1 MRKLQLILSIVF
13 LVTVVGFFQNAFSQV
28 VTTASM
34 YGTVTDDKGEAL
46 PGANII
52 ALHVPSGTQYGT
64 STRADGKFN
73 ITGMRVGGPYK
84 VTVSFVGYNSQSIE
98 NLYLE
103 LGQNLKVDFKLSESA
118 IQLGDITVVAERDAI
133 IRSDRT
139 GTSTTVRKES
149 IETLPTIS
157 RRIEDLTRLT
167 PQVGRNSTFAGMD
180 NRFNNITIDGSY
192 FNNSFGLAGLPGDRT
207 GVAPISLDAIEQIQ
221 VNISPFDVRNGNFVG
236 AGVNTVTKSGTNE
249 YSASVYYNF
258 RNNTFVGKNAGDVEF
273 KSGTFKFGQYGMRLG
288 APIVQNKLF
297 LFVNFE
303 DDKLTQPGTTY
314 IARPDTSTPVGGN
327 VTRVLAS
334 DLDALSNYLKSN
346 FGYETGPYQGYD
358 FETPSTRFLAKL
370 DYNIDNKNKV
380 SLRYTHLDSFT
391 DVLLSNSSSLGFGT
405 RRSTTQ
411 ALNFANSN
419 YKIMENIRS
428 IVGEWNSILA
438 DNMSNNFIVGYTYND
453 ESRESKG
460 KFFPFV
466 DILQGGSV
474 YTSFGFEPFTPN
486 NELRYKSFQLQNNL
500 SVYLGEHN
508 LTFGISAERY
518 ESENVFFPGSQSVY
532 VYNSLADFYTDAND
546 YLVNPNRT
554 TSPVTLRRFQ
564 VRWSNIPGQEKPIQP
579 LKVWYTG
586 AYAQDQWQ
594 VLDNLNI
601 IAGLRVDV
609 PFFENTGYHNPEVD
623 TMNFRDENG
632 NVVNYR
638 TDKMPDANILFSP
651 RIGFNFDVFGDKTTQ
666 LRGGTGIFTGKPA
679 YVWISN
685 QIGNNGILTGFERL
699 DNTTN
704 RPFNPDPNRYKPTNV
719 TGAPAATYEL
729 ALTDPNFKFPQLW
742 RSNLGVDQKL
752 PLFGLV
758 ATVEGLYSRDVNGI
772 YYINANQAEPNS
784 ALVGADTRP
793 RWTSSSARKIYQKID
808 NAIVLKNQNE
818 GYYWSVSAAL
828 EKPFSDNWYFKAGYN
843 YGVAKNT
850 IDPGSIAFGSWNNNQ
865 HSGNPNNPGL
875 GFSANSPGHRVFGT
889 LSYKF
894 DYFNF
899 GSTTITLFGE
909 AYTQG
914 NASYT
919 YAGDLNGDG
928 GTSNDLIYIPKDASE
943 MYFEQYTDG
952 GTTFTV
958 ADQQAAWNAFIE
970 QDEYLSKNRGKYAER
985 GAVFMPMVF
994 RADLSVIQEFYG
1006 EFIGKKNS
1014 LQVRV
1019 DILNFTNLLNKQW
1032 GVGDDFVTTQPLIF
1046 RSIDTEGKPV
1056 YRLRSV
1062 GGKLIDKTFQ
1072 KSASVFDVYRIQL
1085 GVRYNFN

>member
-1 MRKLQLILSIVF
+1 
-13 LVTVVGFFQNAFSQV
+13 
-28 VTTASM
+28 
-34 YGTVTDDKGEAL
+34 
-46 PGANII
+46 
-52 ALHVPSGTQYGT
+52 
-64 STRADGKFN
+64 
-73 ITGMRVGGPYK
+73 
-84 VTVSFVGYNSQSIE
+84 
-98 NLYLE
+98 
-103 LGQNLKVDFKLSESA
+103 
-118 IQLGDITVVAERDAI
+118 
-133 IRSDRT
+133 
-139 GTSTTVRKES
+139 
-149 IETLPTIS
+149 
-157 RRIEDLTRLT
+157 
-167 PQVGRNSTFAGMD
+167 
-180 NRFNNITIDGSY
+180 
-192 FNNSFGLAGLPGDRT
+192 
-207 GVAPISLDAIEQIQ
+207 
-221 VNISPFDVRNGNFVG
+221 
-236 AGVNTVTKSGTNE
+236 
-249 YSASVYYNF
+249 
-258 RNNTFVGKNAGDVEF
+258 TFVGKNAGDVEF

-314 IARPDTSTPVGGN
+314 RANLGGEPEGGN

-346 FGYETGPYQGYD
+346 FGYDPGPYQGYD

-370 DYNIDNKNKV
+370 DYNIDSKNKV

-391 DVLLSNSSSLGFGT
+391 DVLLSNSSSLGFGN
-405 RRSTTQ
+405 RRSTTK

-419 YKIMENIRS
+419 YKILENIRS

-438 DNMSNNFIVGYTYND
+438 DNMSNNLILGYTYND
-453 ESRESKG
+453 ESRESRG

-508 LTFGISAERY
+508 LTFGVSAERY
-518 ESENVFFPGSQSVY
+518 ESENIFFPGSQSIY
-532 VYNSLADFYTDAND
+532 VYNSLNDFYIDANS
-546 YLVNPNRT
+546 YLADPNRT
-554 TSPVTLRRFQ
+554 YSGVRLNKFQ

-594 VLDNLNI
+594 VLDNLNV
-601 IAGLRVDV
+601 IAGLRIDV

-632 NVVNYR
+632 NIVNYR

-685 QIGNNGILTGFERL
+685 QIGNNGILTGFESR
-699 DNTTN
+699 DTTVF

-719 TGAPAATYEL
+719 TGAPASSYEL
-729 ALTDPNFKFPQLW
+729 ALTDPNFRFPQIW
-742 RSNLGVDQKL
+742 RSNLGIDQKL
-752 PLFGLV
+752 PFLGLV
-758 ATVEGLYSRDVNGI
+758 ASIEGLYSRDVNGI
-772 YYINANQAEPNS
+772 YYINANLASPQSNFNG
-784 ALVGADTRP
+784 VDQRP
-793 RWTSSSARKIYQKID
+793 RWTSSSARKIYQKVD

-865 HSGNPNNPGL
+865 HSANPNNPGL
-875 GFSANSPGHRVFGT
+875 GFSVNSPGHRVFGT

-914 NASYT
+914 NASYVFS
-919 YAGDLNGDG
+919 GDINGDG
-928 GTSNDLIYIPKDASE
+928 GSSNDLIYIPRDKSE
-943 MYFEQYTDG
+943 MNFVDITNSDG
-952 GTTFTV
+952 SILFS
-958 ADQQAAWNAFIE
+958 ASQQADAWETFIQ

-985 GAVFMPMVF
+985 NAVFMPMVF

-1014 LQVRV
+1014 LQFRV

-1032 GVGDDFVTTQPLIF
+1032 GVGDVFTTTTPLVLIV
-1046 RSIDTEGKPV
+1046 RNRIPYPV
-1056 YRLRSV
+1056 DDQGRMQYQLQRV

>member
-13 LVTVVGFFQNAFSQV
+13 LALFIGFFQNAYSQV
-28 VTTASM
+28 VTTSSM
-34 YGTVTDDKGEAL
+34 YGTVTDEKGEAL

-52 ALHVPSGTQYGT
+52 ALHVPSGSQYGT
-64 STRADGKFN
+64 STRADGKYN

-118 IQLGDITVVAERDAI
+118 IQLGDITVVAEKDAI

-139 GTSTTVRKES
+139 GTSTTVRKEN
-149 IETLPTIS
+149 IESLPTIS

-167 PQVGRNSTFAGMD
+167 PQVGRNSTFAGID
-180 NRFNNITIDGSY
+180 NRLNNITVDGSY

-258 RNNTFVGKNAGDVEF
+258 RNNDFVGTKAGDVEF
-273 KSGTFKFGQYGMRLG
+273 KSGTFKFGQFGMRLG
-288 APIVQNKLF
+288 APLIQNKLF

-314 IARPDTSTPVGGN
+314 IARPDTSTAVGGN

-346 FGYETGPYQGYD
+346 FGYDPGPYQGYD
-358 FETPSTRFLAKL
+358 FETPSTRFLMKL

-438 DNMSNNFIVGYTYND
+438 DNMSNNFIAGYTYND

-486 NELRYKSFQLQNNL
+486 NELRYKSYQLQNNL
-500 SVYLGEHN
+500 SVYLGSHS
-508 LTFGISAERY
+508 LTFGLSAERY

-532 VYNSLADFYTDAND
+532 VYNSLADFYTDANG
-546 YLVNPNRT
+546 YLANPNRT

-594 VLDNLNI
+594 ILDNLNI

-632 NVVNYR
+632 NVVNYK
-638 TDKMPDANILFSP
+638 TDKLPDANILFSP
-651 RIGFNFDVFGDKTTQ
+651 RIGFNLDVFGDKSTQ

-685 QIGNNGILTGFERL
+685 QIGNNGVLTGFERL
-699 DNTTN
+699 DNTTA
-704 RPFNPDPNRYKPTNV
+704 RPFDPNPNRYKPTNV
-719 TGAPAATYEL
+719 TGAPASTYEL

-742 RSNLGVDQKL
+742 RSNFGIDQRL
-752 PLFGLV
+752 PFGFI
-758 ATVEGLYSRDVNGI
+758 ATAEGLYSRDVNGI
-772 YYINANQAEPNS
+772 YYINANQTAPN
-784 ALVGADTRP
+784 ANFTGADTRP
-793 RWTSSSARKIYQKID
+793 RWTSSSARKIYQKVD

-818 GYYWSVSAAL
+818 GYYWSVSASL

-865 HSGNPNNPGL
+865 HSGNPNNPGV
-875 GFSANSPGHRVFGT
+875 GFSANSPGHRVFGAF
-889 LSYKF
+889 SYKL

-899 GSTTITLFGE
+899 GSTTLTLFVEGI
-909 AYTQG
+909 TQG

-919 YAGDLNGDG
+919 YSGDMNGDG

-958 ADQQAAWNAFIE
+958 ADQQAAWEAFIQ

-994 RADLSVIQEFYG
+994 RADLSLIQEFYG
-1006 EFIGKKNS
+1006 EFIGKRNS

-1019 DILNFTNLLNKQW
+1019 DILNVTNLLNKKW
-1032 GVGDDFVTTQPLIF
+1032 GVGDEFTTTQPLVF
-1046 RSIDTEGKPV
+1046 RSVDSEGKPV
-1056 YRLRSV
+1056 YRLRSI

-1072 KSASVFDVYRIQL
+1072 KSATVFDVYRIQL